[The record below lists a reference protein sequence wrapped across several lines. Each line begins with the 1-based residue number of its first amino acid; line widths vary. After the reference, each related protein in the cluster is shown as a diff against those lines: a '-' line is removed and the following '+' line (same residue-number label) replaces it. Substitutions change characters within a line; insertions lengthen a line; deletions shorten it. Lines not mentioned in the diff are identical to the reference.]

1 MPGRSQGDLST
12 SGRLHMIFWMETKD
26 EPFLSD
32 SKESWEK
39 QNKWLKDK
47 GMTKETVP
55 ADELFENILK

>member
-1 MPGRSQGDLST
+1 MKIL
-12 SGRLHMIFWMETKD
+12 LEKMETKD

-47 GMTKETVP
+47 GMTKEIVP
-55 ADELFENILK
+55 ANELFENILK